1 MSLNQVI
8 ISLDDPE
15 MFVKSYKLR
24 KTGAGGKTIELTL
37 PKEVFKREIRRLGLS
52 QNEAL
57 KLINAV
63 WHYGPFRGVYL
74 ALEASE
80 EDITD
85 I

>member
-24 KTGAGGKTIELTL
+24 RTGAGGQTIELTL
-37 PKEVFKREIRRLGLS
+37 PKEVFKREVRRLGLS
-52 QNEAL
+52 QDEAL
-57 KLINAV
+57 KLLNAV
-63 WHYGPFRGVYL
+63 WHYGPFRGIYL
-74 ALEASE
+74 VFEASE
-80 EDITD
+80 EDAND